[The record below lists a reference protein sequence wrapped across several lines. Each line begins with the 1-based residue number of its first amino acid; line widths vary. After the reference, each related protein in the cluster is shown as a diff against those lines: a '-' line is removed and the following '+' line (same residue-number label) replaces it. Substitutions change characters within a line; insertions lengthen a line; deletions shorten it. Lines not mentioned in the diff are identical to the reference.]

1 MGHDD
6 YDPQLSRDKNPNP
19 HFLYLTA
26 RDPNETKL
34 SAVLTETMIK
44 KVEKLKLGKEK
55 GVSVRLCSLLCV
67 KTAFPD
73 LWSALDKEEGIE
85 NLKLWGRVRLQ
96 VLLVTCRC
104 EAFNQSVS

>member
-6 YDPQLSRDKNPNP
+6 YDPQLSKDQNLNP

-26 RDPNETKL
+26 RDPNETTL
-34 SAVLTETMIK
+34 SAVLTEAVIN
-44 KVEKLKLGKEK
+44 KVEKLKLGKERD
-55 GVSVRLCSLLCV
+55 VSVRLCSVFCV

-73 LWSALDKEEGIE
+73 LSSALDWEGGIE
-85 NLKLWGRVRLQ
+85 NLKLWGRVSLQ

-104 EAFNQSVS
+104 DAFNQSVS